1 MNKNSKRNK
10 SSKSEEQKYSVDQNE
25 DFDVDEELE
34 ALLGG
39 APTEDIDEDAFDIR
53 GALKALNENVNVISI
68 SDSDSDSKDETRKK
82 HVKASNKQDSQ
93 KANQPKTESKQMKMN
108 KWYLKEFEE
117 HMGFEIGESDDEG
130 DKAESKSEK
139 STSSE
144 SEKVSDWDDSNS
156 DGSPSEWLTNLK
168 DIGKFTL
175 DKSSEEAKPS
185 QNEECVA
192 LPVFNGPMPSMP
204 IYDEETS
211 QFEIVQNHKEPEIIE
226 QIIEMEKPSQ
236 FGNET
241 EKTDLPPLEEED
253 YLSDSDISSN
263 FSLSSGN
270 SLTRLDE
277 GNEDISTDLNDE
289 SGRNELTYWEEMS
302 TLPVDKGEISQEDI
316 MAIMKEEENQKNSDK
331 SPEHRSDSEVEE
343 AARDQT
349 VPHNGSDFYEDS
361 TQFPEN
367 RENFSVLV
375 IKEESV
381 FVDYEKAVEKL
392 VKLVESAPSHCKY
405 EINQLI
411 YPLVALTYLQM
422 MASDK
427 RQGARLFL
435 IRNQDYLDDS
445 YLPRL
450 MKLRDILRPQDV
462 PNKARKLLAGHEKLE
477 VQMSQDAYRQFL
489 CYTEEWPK
497 GQQEKLLAHFQ
508 IQTYGEGERPQ
519 QRFVLGKPLL
529 EPIFWAAP
537 EPLHKKEYTTRPFL
551 QKRRRRKNE
560 PQAHKNLH
568 LPPADRVYNPNPK
581 RMDLL
586 HRKNDEQHRMRL
598 DREHLPSTYLYTAPP
613 SDEKVICASF
623 SESISMLALGTAS
636 SAVHIFSLK
645 PSKLVQLK
653 SASWLNVLDTGMA
666 GIDKGMLDPTKKSSR
681 RTLHGHQGPVYGCSF
696 NPDDRF
702 LLSCSE
708 DFSVRMWCLL
718 SWSCVVIFPGHLS
731 AVCFVVFAP
740 MGYYFATAS
749 DDCTARVWVQDN
761 RRPARILQGHLAE
774 LAVCIFHPNR
784 QYLATGSADC
794 TVRMWDIV
802 KGAQVRV
809 FTGHTHR
816 INALTY
822 SICGRYLVSGGD
834 DNLIMV
840 WDTAHEVL
848 IRFLDHHKA
857 AINTLEIA
865 LDNNLLVVGGQDCQ
879 LTIWDFERMLKDYL
893 GRSKTLRKRTE
904 EEEKEKGAKD
914 LLIGSY
920 PSKGAPF
927 YMIRFSRR
935 NLLVAFCVSPQESI
949 GNNTDVKEKHSQ
961 HQKNGQVHDW
971 LNLLD
976 TLKLKACVG
985 LKKELHVDTEQVKKE
1000 EASTNK

>member
-1 MNKNSKRNK
+1 SPK
-10 SSKSEEQKYSVDQNE
+10 SGEKKDSVDQIE
-25 DFDVDEELE
+25 DFDVDEELR
-34 ALLGG
+34 AILGD
-39 APTEDIDEDAFDIR
+39 APTEDIDEGAFDIR

-82 HVKASNKQDSQ
+82 LDSQ

-117 HMGFEIGESDDEG
+117 HMGFELGESDDEG

-156 DGSPSEWLTNLK
+156 DGHRWAT
-168 DIGKFTL
+168 
-175 DKSSEEAKPS
+175 KP
-185 QNEECVA
+185 
-192 LPVFNGPMPSMP
+192 
-204 IYDEETS
+204 
-211 QFEIVQNHKEPEIIE
+211 K
-226 QIIEMEKPSQ
+226 
-236 FGNET
+236 
-241 EKTDLPPLEEED
+241 KTDLEPLEEED

-263 FSLSSGN
+263 FSLSSGD

-277 GNEDISTDLNDE
+277 GNEDITTDLNDE

-302 TLPVDKGEISQEDI
+302 TLPVDKGEISQEDL
-316 MAIMKEEENQKNSDK
+316 MAILKEEENQKNPDK

-349 VPHNGSDFYEDS
+349 VTHDGSDFYEDS
-361 TQFPEN
+361 TLYPEN

-392 VKLVESAPSHCKY
+392 VKIVGSAPSHCKY

-445 YLPRL
+445 YLSRI

-508 IQTYGEGERPQ
+508 IQIYGEGERPQ
-519 QRFVLGKPLL
+519 QQRLVLGKPLL

-560 PQAHKNLH
+560 PQPHKNLH

-879 LTIWDFERMLKDYL
+879 LTIWDFDRMLKDYL
-893 GRSKTLRKRTE
+893 GRSKTLRKR
-904 EEEKEKGAKD
+904 
-914 LLIGSY
+914 I
-920 PSKGAPF
+920 
-927 YMIRFSRR
+927 
-935 NLLVAFCVSPQESI
+935 
-949 GNNTDVKEKHSQ
+949 
-961 HQKNGQVHDW
+961 
-971 LNLLD
+971 
-976 TLKLKACVG
+976 
-985 LKKELHVDTEQVKKE
+985 
-1000 EASTNK
+1000 